1 MATPL
6 LTLADLNAELDTLE
20 TALLADDH
28 ERASDCL
35 DTLHV
40 NQGRFLAQP
49 GALDDVAGLSALE
62 GRQQRI
68 MVMMMSQRDEAG
80 RHLRHGANAN
90 RAAHAYLTAESLA

>member
-1 MATPL
+1 MAHTL
-6 LTLADLNAELDTLE
+6 LTLAHLNAELDALE

-28 ERASDCL
+28 ERAGDCL
-35 DTLHV
+35 DRLHL
-40 NQGRFLAQP
+40 NQARFLAMP

-80 RHLRHGANAN
+80 RHVRHGASAN

>member
-1 MATPL
+1 MATTL
-6 LTLADLNAELDTLE
+6 LTLADLNTELDTLE

-40 NQGRFLAQP
+40 NQARFLDQP
-49 GALDDVAGLSALE
+49 GALDDVPGLSALE

-90 RAAHAYLTAESLA
+90 RAAHAYLIAESLA